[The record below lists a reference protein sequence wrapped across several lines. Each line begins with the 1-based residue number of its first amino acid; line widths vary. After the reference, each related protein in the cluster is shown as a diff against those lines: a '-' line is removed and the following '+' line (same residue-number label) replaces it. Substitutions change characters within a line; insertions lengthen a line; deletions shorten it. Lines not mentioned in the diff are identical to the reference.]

1 MLRYLTVANWKSV
14 YSPVEF
20 SLVATSE
27 RRHGERLARVG
38 RSRVLPVAALYGA
51 NAAGKSILIE
61 SLAALRD
68 IVAGGRSR
76 GEALPA
82 VPHRLK
88 GADEPTLFGVEIIVA
103 APGDE
108 SRRRRDWI
116 FYYEVRATRR
126 EIRYEFLSRL
136 RSKDEEVLFE
146 RSGTDVEFYGDLDE
160 GPAVATVKRFL
171 APNRTIL
178 DFLGSAEEPPAMI
191 GAVRQWFSSEL
202 HIVHPSSRFISL
214 PGRIGMDELFVGA
227 MNRGLS
233 AVDTGI
239 SRIDLEDIPL
249 RSVLDDE
256 KDIQNVRDR
265 LAVEGG
271 SLMFGDERKK
281 YSLLSLDDA
290 EGLRARQLVAVHDG
304 EPRPDGEPVRGF
316 TLPMSEESDGT
327 ARFMN
332 LLPII
337 LQLCEGPS
345 RGVLLVDEFERSM
358 HPLLAQELIR
368 SFLDGVGRE
377 DRRQL
382 IFTTH
387 ELQFMRVQLLRRD
400 EIWLLD
406 KVSGETRLTRL
417 SEFSGEKVRAGADLL
432 GFYSSGRLGGV
443 PRL

>member
-68 IVAGGRSR
+68 IVVGGRSR

-171 APNRTIL
+171 APNRTTL
-178 DFLGSAEEPPAMI
+178 DFLGSAEEPP
-191 GAVRQWFSSEL
+191 R
-202 HIVHPSSRFISL
+202 
-214 PGRIGMDELFVGA
+214 
-227 MNRGLS
+227 
-233 AVDTGI
+233 
-239 SRIDLEDIPL
+239 
-249 RSVLDDE
+249 
-256 KDIQNVRDR
+256 
-265 LAVEGG
+265 
-271 SLMFGDERKK
+271 
-281 YSLLSLDDA
+281 
-290 EGLRARQLVAVHDG
+290 
-304 EPRPDGEPVRGF
+304 
-316 TLPMSEESDGT
+316 
-327 ARFMN
+327 
-332 LLPII
+332 
-337 LQLCEGPS
+337 
-345 RGVLLVDEFERSM
+345 
-358 HPLLAQELIR
+358 
-368 SFLDGVGRE
+368 
-377 DRRQL
+377 
-382 IFTTH
+382 
-387 ELQFMRVQLLRRD
+387 
-400 EIWLLD
+400 
-406 KVSGETRLTRL
+406 
-417 SEFSGEKVRAGADLL
+417 
-432 GFYSSGRLGGV
+432 
-443 PRL
+443 